1 MNLSRMQDRL
11 NALTGHIGFY
21 CKDLAT
27 GEELVFHAEEPIVAA
42 SVIKLTVMAEAFR
55 RREEGRF
62 DFSEPVTVQPADKK
76 PSCGALTY
84 LHDGITVTVGDLV
97 ELMIILSDNTAT
109 NLLIDRLGPD
119 AVNRF
124 MEKLGLSPRTR
135 CRRKLFMPE
144 LSARGITNHVTAAD
158 IGLLLEKLEK
168 GEVISPAASREM
180 LQILRDQRLNGKMP
194 FHLSPRKI
202 RCAHKT
208 GEDYDDGITHDCGII
223 YAAHPVVFC
232 FLAEGAV
239 VPAAERALQDLAL
252 MAAGL
257 DGELP
262 GS

>member
-1 MNLSRMQDRL
+1 MNTEAMEHILSS
-11 NALTGHIGFY
+11 LTGHIGFY
-21 CKDLAT
+21 CRDLTT
-27 GEELVFHAEEPIVAA
+27 GETLSHHAEEPVVAA

-55 RREEGRF
+55 RREEGTL
-62 DFSEPVTVQPADKK
+62 DFSSPVSIRAEDKK

-84 LHDGITVTVGDLV
+84 LHDGLTVTVEDLV

-109 NLLIDRLGPD
+109 NLLIDRLGTD
-119 AVNRF
+119 AINRF
-124 MEKLGLSPRTR
+124 MTLLGLSDKTR

-144 LSARGITNHVTAAD
+144 LSARGITNHVTARD
-158 IGLLLEKLEK
+158 IGLLLEKLER
-168 GEVISPAASREM
+168 GEVVSRDASAAM

-194 FHLSPRKI
+194 FHLAPRKI

-232 FLAEGAV
+232 FLAEGAQ

-252 MAAGL
+252 MAAGF
-257 DGELP
+257 DA
-262 GS
+262 